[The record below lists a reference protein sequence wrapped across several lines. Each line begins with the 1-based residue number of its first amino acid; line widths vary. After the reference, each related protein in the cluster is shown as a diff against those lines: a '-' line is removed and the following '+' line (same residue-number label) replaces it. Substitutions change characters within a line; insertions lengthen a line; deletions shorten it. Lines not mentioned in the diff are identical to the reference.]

1 VLAAVGNQ
9 GQDRNR
15 AVLDRRGLKRPLAPG
30 RRGLSGT
37 LDVTPGASA
46 ALLLA
51 EANAARSAAGKSPLG
66 FLDPLLYSGVGAADY
81 TGIVPQ
87 RYGSV
92 AENLRRRA
100 GRGERG
106 GQVGRRPRACG

>member
-1 VLAAVGNQ
+1 MLAAVGKQ

-87 RYGSV
+87 RYGSG
-92 AENLRRRA
+92 AENLA
-100 GRGERG
+100 GA
-106 GQVGRRPRACG
+106 QVGVSGRWASWSRPRACG